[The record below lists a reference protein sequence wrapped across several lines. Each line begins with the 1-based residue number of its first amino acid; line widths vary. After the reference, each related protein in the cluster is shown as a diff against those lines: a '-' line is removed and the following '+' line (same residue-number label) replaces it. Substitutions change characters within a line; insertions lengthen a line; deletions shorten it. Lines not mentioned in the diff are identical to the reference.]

1 MHHQKDKD
9 MDPYIELFKL
19 VLPEEIVENFDLVSI
34 HYSADIDGRQVAH
47 LHLDE
52 MDMEEEERGNLIP
65 NGFYNEQIIQDFP
78 IRDKKVI
85 LHVRRRRWKT
95 PEGKSSSRKW
105 DLKAPGTRM
114 SKDFAGLLKKIFGYI
129 PDNGP
134 LS

>member
-1 MHHQKDKD
+1 
-9 MDPYIELFKL
+9 MDPYVELFKI
-19 VLPEEIVENFDLVSI
+19 VLPSEIVDYFDLVSV
-34 HYSADIDGRQVAH
+34 HYSTDPDGRQVAH

-52 MDMEEEERGNLIP
+52 MELEDDERKGLVP

-95 PEGKSSSRKW
+95 PEGKTVSKEW
-105 DLKAPGTRM
+105 DLKARGTRM
-114 SKDFAGLLKKIFGYI
+114 SKDFAGHLKKIFGQV

-134 LS
+134 FS